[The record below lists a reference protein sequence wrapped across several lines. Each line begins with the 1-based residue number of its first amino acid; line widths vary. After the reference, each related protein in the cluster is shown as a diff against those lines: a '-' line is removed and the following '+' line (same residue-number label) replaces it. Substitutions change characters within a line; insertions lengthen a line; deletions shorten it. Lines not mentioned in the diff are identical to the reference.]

1 MSGNQDHSNIDKN
14 LKIGI
19 VLNTGFTIFEFIVG
33 ILSGSL
39 ALVSDSGHNLTDSL
53 SLLVSFFA
61 RKIARRDADSKQT
74 YGYGRIT
81 ILAALI
87 NALILLL
94 LAIYIFHEAYRRT
107 IEPKTLEGSLIMVV
121 AAVGIVVNLSIAL
134 LFRKSRDDLNI
145 KSAFYNMA
153 LDALASVGALIAG
166 LLILITKQ
174 PVFDSIISIV
184 IGTMLIFSAWRVVKD
199 AFHVLLEGVP
209 EGVNFDKVKEAI
221 ISQNSLIKAV
231 DDLHIWAIS
240 SQMSA
245 LSCHIVIEECD
256 LDKSMQIVEE
266 IKKILKERFQIEHAT
281 IETELVECLPDKN
294 G

>member
-1 MSGNQDHSNIDKN
+1 MDRAHQYSNIDRN
-14 LKIGI
+14 LKIGL
-19 VLNTGFTIFEFIVG
+19 VLNTGFTIFEFIIG

-53 SLLVSFFA
+53 SLLISFFA
-61 RKIARRDADSKQT
+61 RKIARRNVDEKQT
-74 YGYGRIT
+74 YGYGRVT

-107 IEPKTLEGSLIMVV
+107 LEPKHIEGSLIMIV
-121 AAVGIVVNLSIAL
+121 AAVGIVINLSIAL
-134 LFRKSRDDLNI
+134 LFRKNRDDLNI

-153 LDALASVGALIAG
+153 LDALASVGALVAG
-166 LLILITKQ
+166 FLILLTKQ
-174 PVFDSIISIV
+174 PVFDSIISV
-184 IGTMLIFSAWRVVKD
+184 LIGTMLIFSAWRVVKD
-199 AFHVLLEGVP
+199 GFHVLLEGVP
-209 EGVNFDKVKEAI
+209 EGINFEKVKETI

-256 LDKSMQIVEE
+256 LDKSMEIVQK
-266 IKKILKERFQIEHAT
+266 IKKELKDKFKIQHAT
-281 IETELVECLPDKN
+281 VEAELVECYPAN
-294 G
+294 

>member
-1 MSGNQDHSNIDKN
+1 MSGPNEQSNIDKN

-19 VLNTGFTIFEFIVG
+19 ALNSGFTIFEFIAG

-61 RKIARRDADSKQT
+61 REISRRKADEKQT
-74 YGYGRIT
+74 YGYGRVT

-107 IEPKTLEGSLIMVV
+107 IEPKHVDGSLIMIV
-121 AAVGIVVNLSIAL
+121 AAVGIVINLSIAL
-134 LFRKSRDDLNI
+134 LFRKNRDDLNI
-145 KSAFYNMA
+145 RSAFYNMA

-174 PVFDSIISIV
+174 PFFDSIISII
-184 IGTMLIFSAWRVVKD
+184 IGIMLIFSAWRVVKD
-199 AFHVLLEGVP
+199 AFRVLLEGIP
-209 EGVNFDKVKEAI
+209 EGINFDKVKETI

-266 IKKILKERFQIEHAT
+266 IKKTLKEKFHIEHAT
-281 IETELVECLPDKN
+281 IETELVECLPDSSQ
-294 G
+294 